1 MNEFKFS
8 PAALSN
14 LLFWQ
19 KVKCKAKPRVF
30 WVKPLKSG
38 SIVYA
43 YGDMGKPCEF
53 EYFPYCPKA

>member
-14 LLFWQ
+14 LLFIA
-19 KVKCKAKPRVF
+19 KKRKAKPRVF